1 MIFLAATGIYALVGV
16 VTALAFVT
24 NGVTKMLPRPV
35 LVTFEAR
42 ILLLP
47 AAAALWPY
55 VSFRW
60 RHCGRRRLFIP
71 SSCPE

>member
-1 MIFLAATGIYALVGV
+1 MIFLAAVGIYALVGV

-24 NGVTKMLPRPV
+24 IGITKVLPRPV
-35 LVTFEAR
+35 PVAIGAR

-55 VSFRW
+55 LLFRW
-60 RHCGRRRLFIP
+60 CYGGRMP
-71 SSCPE
+71 

>member
-1 MIFLAATGIYALVGV
+1 MIFIAAIGIYALVGV

-24 NGVTKMLPRPV
+24 IGVTKVLPRPV
-35 LVTFEAR
+35 PVAIGAR

-55 VSFRW
+55 LLFRW
-60 RHCGRRRLFIP
+60 RYRGRMP
-71 SSCPE
+71 

>member
-1 MIFLAATGIYALVGV
+1 MIFLAAIGIYALVGV

-24 NGVTKMLPRPV
+24 IGVTKVLPRPV
-35 LVTFEAR
+35 PVAIGAR

-55 VSFRW
+55 LLFRW
-60 RHCGRRRLFIP
+60 RCRGRMP
-71 SSCPE
+71 

>member
-1 MIFLAATGIYALVGV
+1 MIFLAAIGIYALVGV

-24 NGVTKMLPRPV
+24 IGVTKVLPHPGPV
-35 LVTFEAR
+35 AIGAR

-55 VSFRW
+55 LLFRW
-60 RHCGRRRLFIP
+60 RYRGRMP
-71 SSCPE
+71 

>member
-1 MIFLAATGIYALVGV
+1 MIFIAAIGIYALVGV

-24 NGVTKMLPRPV
+24 IGVTKVLPRPV
-35 LVTFEAR
+35 PVAIGAR

-55 VSFRW
+55 VLFRW
-60 RHCGRRRLFIP
+60 RYRGRMP
-71 SSCPE
+71 

>member
-1 MIFLAATGIYALVGV
+1 MIVLAATGIYALVGV

-24 NGVTKMLPRPV
+24 NGVTKVLPRPV
-35 LVTFEAR
+35 SVTFGAR

-55 VSFRW
+55 VLFRW
-60 RHCGRRRLFIP
+60 RHCGRTR
-71 SSCPE
+71 